1 MSERNLLV
9 EEVMSRDVF
18 TLGRNDK
25 LSVAD
30 DVMKQKRIRHIPI
43 LDGDGELCGIISQRD
58 LFRGILLRSLGYG
71 SRAEQKMLDS
81 LSIKDAMHD
90 EVISTSPDTPLAD
103 AARMMLSEKVGCL
116 PVVDENR
123 VVGLI
128 SEADFVKRYTGDD
141 G

>member
-30 DVMKQKRIRHIPI
+30 GVMKQKRIRHIPI

>member
-1 MSERNLLV
+1 MSAGNLLV
-9 EEVMSRDVF
+9 EDVMSRDVF
-18 TLGRNDK
+18 TLGRNEK

-71 SRAEQKMLDS
+71 SRAEQKMLDT

-90 EVISTSPDTPLAD
+90 EVISTSPKTPLAD
-103 AARMMLSEKVGCL
+103 AARLMLAEKVGCL
-116 PVVDENR
+116 PVVDGNR
-123 VVGLI
+123 LVGLI
-128 SEADFVKRYTGDD
+128 SEADFVKQFSRDD